1 MVESAVLGVFCAEL
15 MVCVFTGVPIV
26 AALVAGLALFIGYGL
41 WRGCRLREL
50 ACMCARGVASAR
62 GVLESFVLI
71 GALTALWRAC
81 GTVSE
86 VVVLA
91 APLVRPAVAPLAV
104 FCMCSLMSFLIGTS
118 SGTAATMGVSIALA
132 ALVCAAARR
141 MSAGQIASV
150 CVLGFTPA
158 DPTVAELMSGGGV
171 VSMVNVSLVVCLSS
185 SFSGLFDG
193 TGLLDG
199 VRGLVEGLVR
209 RVSPYAAVLA
219 VSVPASMVACN
230 QTLGIMLTSQLCG
243 HAEARA
249 RDLAIDIEDAAVVV
263 APLVPWS
270 IACGAVVSMCGAPAA
285 CWCAAFYLWLIPI
298 WRLATEAAGTR
309 FGFDGGEGA
318 RSAEAAENSSRAHA

>member
-1 MVESAVLGVFCAEL
+1 
-15 MVCVFTGVPIV
+15 
-26 AALVAGLALFIGYGL
+26 
-41 WRGCRLREL
+41 
-50 ACMCARGVASAR
+50 MCARGVASAR

-243 HAEARA
+243 HAEAGA

-270 IACGAVVSMCGAPAA
+270 IACGAVVSMC
-285 CWCAAFYLWLIPI
+285 AAFYLWLIPI
-298 WRLATEAAGTR
+298 WRLTTEAAGTR

>member
-1 MVESAVLGVFCAEL
+1 MLESAVLGVFCAEL

-71 GALTALWRAC
+71 GAL
-81 GTVSE
+81 
-86 VVVLA
+86 
-91 APLVRPAVAPLAV
+91 
-104 FCMCSLMSFLIGTS
+104 
-118 SGTAATMGVSIALA
+118 
-132 ALVCAAARR
+132 
-141 MSAGQIASV
+141 SAGQIASV

-199 VRGLVEGLVR
+199 VHGLVEGLVR

-243 HAEARA
+243 HAEA
-249 RDLAIDIEDAAVVV
+249 
-263 APLVPWS
+263 
-270 IACGAVVSMCGAPAA
+270 GAPAPPKPPRTVPGRMPRVLPGKYPSFLIIDKTA
-285 CWCAAFYLWLIPI
+285 GRELERPPKASLGHFY
-298 WRLATEAAGTR
+298 
-309 FGFDGGEGA
+309 
-318 RSAEAAENSSRAHA
+318 RSTLTIC

>member
-1 MVESAVLGVFCAEL
+1 MRVALQKDKSAGCEHKEALPGESDPVFSRGSRLPA
-15 MVCVFTGVPIV
+15 
-26 AALVAGLALFIGYGL
+26 VAGLALFIGYGL

-118 SGTAATMGVSIALA
+118 FGTAATMGVSIALA

-171 VSMVNVSLVVCLSS
+171 VSM
-185 SFSGLFDG
+185 
-193 TGLLDG
+193 
-199 VRGLVEGLVR
+199 
-209 RVSPYAAVLA
+209 
-219 VSVPASMVACN
+219 
-230 QTLGIMLTSQLCG
+230 
-243 HAEARA
+243 
-249 RDLAIDIEDAAVVV
+249 
-263 APLVPWS
+263 
-270 IACGAVVSMCGAPAA
+270 CGAPAA

-298 WRLATEAAGTR
+298 WRLTTEAAGTR

>member
-71 GALTALWRAC
+71 GAL
-81 GTVSE
+81 
-86 VVVLA
+86 
-91 APLVRPAVAPLAV
+91 
-104 FCMCSLMSFLIGTS
+104 
-118 SGTAATMGVSIALA
+118 
-132 ALVCAAARR
+132 
-141 MSAGQIASV
+141 SAGQIASV

-199 VRGLVEGLVR
+199 VHGLVEGLVR

-243 HAEARA
+243 HAEA
-249 RDLAIDIEDAAVVV
+249 
-263 APLVPWS
+263 
-270 IACGAVVSMCGAPAA
+270 GAPAPPKPPRTVPGRMPRVLPWKYPNFLIIGKTA
-285 CWCAAFYLWLIPI
+285 GRELERPPKASLGYFY
-298 WRLATEAAGTR
+298 
-309 FGFDGGEGA
+309 
-318 RSAEAAENSSRAHA
+318 RSTLTIC

>member
-1 MVESAVLGVFCAEL
+1 MLESAVLGGFCAEL

-71 GALTALWRAC
+71 GAL
-81 GTVSE
+81 
-86 VVVLA
+86 
-91 APLVRPAVAPLAV
+91 
-104 FCMCSLMSFLIGTS
+104 
-118 SGTAATMGVSIALA
+118 
-132 ALVCAAARR
+132 
-141 MSAGQIASV
+141 SAGQIASV

-171 VSMVNVSLVVCLSS
+171 VSMVNVSLMVCLSS

-199 VRGLVEGLVR
+199 VHGLVEGLVR

-243 HAEARA
+243 HAEA
-249 RDLAIDIEDAAVVV
+249 
-263 APLVPWS
+263 
-270 IACGAVVSMCGAPAA
+270 GAPAPPKPPRTVPGRMPRVLPGKYPSFLIIDKTA
-285 CWCAAFYLWLIPI
+285 GRELERPPKASLGYFY
-298 WRLATEAAGTR
+298 
-309 FGFDGGEGA
+309 
-318 RSAEAAENSSRAHA
+318 RSTLTIC

>member
-71 GALTALWRAC
+71 GAL
-81 GTVSE
+81 
-86 VVVLA
+86 
-91 APLVRPAVAPLAV
+91 
-104 FCMCSLMSFLIGTS
+104 
-118 SGTAATMGVSIALA
+118 
-132 ALVCAAARR
+132 
-141 MSAGQIASV
+141 SAGQIASV

-185 SFSGLFDG
+185 SFSGLFEG

-199 VRGLVEGLVR
+199 VRGLVEGLAR

-230 QTLGIMLTSQLCG
+230 QTLGIMLTSQLC
-243 HAEARA
+243 APAATAA

-270 IACGAVVSMCGAPAA
+270 IAGGAVVSMCGAPAA

-298 WRLATEAAGTR
+298 WRLTTEAAGTR

>member
-71 GALTALWRAC
+71 GAL
-81 GTVSE
+81 
-86 VVVLA
+86 
-91 APLVRPAVAPLAV
+91 
-104 FCMCSLMSFLIGTS
+104 
-118 SGTAATMGVSIALA
+118 
-132 ALVCAAARR
+132 
-141 MSAGQIASV
+141 SAGQIASV

-243 HAEARA
+243 HAEAGA

-270 IACGAVVSMCGAPAA
+270 IACGAVVSM
-285 CWCAAFYLWLIPI
+285 CAAFYLWLIPI

-318 RSAEAAENSSRAHA
+318 RSAEAAENSSGAHA

>member
-1 MVESAVLGVFCAEL
+1 M
-15 MVCVFTGVPIV
+15 
-26 AALVAGLALFIGYGL
+26 
-41 WRGCRLREL
+41 
-50 ACMCARGVASAR
+50 
-62 GVLESFVLI
+62 LI

-118 SGTAATMGVSIALA
+118 FGTAATMGVSIALA
-132 ALVCAAARR
+132 ALVCAAA
-141 MSAGQIASV
+141 
-150 CVLGFTPA
+150 
-158 DPTVAELMSGGGV
+158 
-171 VSMVNVSLVVCLSS
+171 
-185 SFSGLFDG
+185 
-193 TGLLDG
+193 
-199 VRGLVEGLVR
+199 R

-243 HAEARA
+243 HAEAGA

-270 IACGAVVSMCGAPAA
+270 IAGGAVVSMCGAPAA

-298 WRLATEAAGTR
+298 WRLTTEVAGTR

>member
-118 SGTAATMGVSIALA
+118 FGTAATMGVSIALA

-150 CVLGFTPA
+150 YVLGFTPA
-158 DPTVAELMSGGGV
+158 DPTVAELMSGGG
-171 VSMVNVSLVVCLSS
+171 
-185 SFSGLFDG
+185 
-193 TGLLDG
+193 
-199 VRGLVEGLVR
+199 
-209 RVSPYAAVLA
+209 
-219 VSVPASMVACN
+219 
-230 QTLGIMLTSQLCG
+230 
-243 HAEARA
+243 
-249 RDLAIDIEDAAVVV
+249 
-263 APLVPWS
+263 
-270 IACGAVVSMCGAPAA
+270 VVSMCGAPAA

-298 WRLATEAAGTR
+298 WRLTMEAAGTR

-318 RSAEAAENSSRAHA
+318 RSAEAAENSSGAHA

>member
-1 MVESAVLGVFCAEL
+1 MLESAVLGVFCAEL

-71 GALTALWRAC
+71 GAL
-81 GTVSE
+81 
-86 VVVLA
+86 
-91 APLVRPAVAPLAV
+91 
-104 FCMCSLMSFLIGTS
+104 
-118 SGTAATMGVSIALA
+118 
-132 ALVCAAARR
+132 
-141 MSAGQIASV
+141 SAGQIASV

-171 VSMVNVSLVVCLSS
+171 VSMVNVSLMVCLSS

-199 VRGLVEGLVR
+199 VHGLVEGLVR

-243 HAEARA
+243 HAEA
-249 RDLAIDIEDAAVVV
+249 
-263 APLVPWS
+263 
-270 IACGAVVSMCGAPAA
+270 GAPAPPKPPRTVPGRMPRVLPGKYPSFLIIDKTA
-285 CWCAAFYLWLIPI
+285 GRELERPPKASLGYFY
-298 WRLATEAAGTR
+298 
-309 FGFDGGEGA
+309 
-318 RSAEAAENSSRAHA
+318 RSTLTIC

>member
-1 MVESAVLGVFCAEL
+1 
-15 MVCVFTGVPIV
+15 
-26 AALVAGLALFIGYGL
+26 
-41 WRGCRLREL
+41 
-50 ACMCARGVASAR
+50 MCARGVASAR

-118 SGTAATMGVSIALA
+118 FGTAATMGVSIALA

-158 DPTVAELMSGGGV
+158 DPIVAELMSGGGV

-199 VRGLVEGLVR
+199 VRGLVEGLAR

-243 HAEARA
+243 HAEA
-249 RDLAIDIEDAAVVV
+249 
-263 APLVPWS
+263 
-270 IACGAVVSMCGAPAA
+270 
-285 CWCAAFYLWLIPI
+285 
-298 WRLATEAAGTR
+298 GTR